1 MKKILALLLVVVM
14 AVSMCACG
22 SGNGT
27 NEKPTTADN
36 KTADAAKPQGEQT
49 GTVKDTAVLQRP
61 MSPTGSSL
69 SPSRAAP
76 ARITWF
82 FPTCMTACCV
92 WKPTAP

>member
-36 KTADAAKPQGEQT
+36 KTADAAKPQDE
-49 GTVKDTAVLQRP
+49 
-61 MSPTGSSL
+61 
-69 SPSRAAP
+69 
-76 ARITWF
+76 
-82 FPTCMTACCV
+82 
-92 WKPTAP
+92 

>member
-36 KTADAAKPQGEQT
+36 KTADAANPR
-49 GTVKDTAVLQRP
+49 ASRP
-61 MSPTGSSL
+61 
-69 SPSRAAP
+69 AP
-76 ARITWF
+76 
-82 FPTCMTACCV
+82 
-92 WKPTAP
+92 